1 MTQKTDEHDERSSGL
16 ENTNA
21 DENSG
26 QETAIRE
33 KLSRVTSKPGV
44 YLMKDEQGK
53 VIYVG
58 KARNLKKRIASYF
71 KNPEQ
76 LDLKT
81 RVLVRKIARFET
93 IITGTEAEALI
104 LESSLIKR
112 YRPRYNV
119 ILKDDKRYPSL
130 CLDIR
135 HPYPNLVVVR
145 KTKNDGAMYFG
156 PFASPS
162 AVYQTLRVIN
172 KTFRLRKC
180 KAKVFRNRI
189 RPCLNYQM
197 GTCLGPCCLDVDQ
210 AVYDEMVRE
219 VILFLKGRTPELIQK
234 VRKEMAAAAEAQDYE
249 NAAMLRD
256 RMFALESVLEKQVS
270 VTPDFKDRD
279 IFAIARGPEISLI
292 TLLFVRSGYLLGK
305 QHFSFSETLST
316 DAEML
321 GTFIR
326 QYYEQKTHFIPK
338 EILIPFSLEDAP
350 LMEAWLREIKG
361 EKVSILRPRRG
372 EKVRLLRMALEN
384 AENGLKERIAA
395 ANSKAD
401 LLIRLR
407 KRLKMDSV
415 PNRIEC
421 FDNSNIL
428 GTSPV
433 SGMVVFEKG
442 KPRKSAYRRYKI
454 RTVTEPD
461 DYASMAE
468 VLKKRYGKEESPMPA
483 PDLLMVDG
491 GKGQLSIAVSVIRE
505 LGLEGEFEI
514 IGIAKKDEKNGE
526 TRDKI
531 YKPGQANPVGFGRE
545 EDLLFFLQQIRDE
558 AHRFAITF
566 HRKERNAN
574 SIRSELDGIPG
585 IGKKRKQTL
594 LRHFK
599 GIQNIREA
607 TLDEISAL
615 PGMNRPLAE
624 KVRTMLRKQ

>member
-1 MTQKTDEHDERSSGL
+1 MTDEQRAQSSDL
-16 ENTNA
+16 EHTILGG
-21 DENSG
+21 NSEE
-26 QETAIRE
+26 ETAIRE

-44 YLMKDEQGK
+44 YLMKDDRGK

-58 KARNLKKRIASYF
+58 KARNLKKRVLSYF
-71 KNPEQ
+71 KTSDQ

-81 RVLVRKIARFET
+81 RVLVRKIATFET
-93 IITGTEAEALI
+93 IITGTETEALI

-130 CLDIR
+130 CLDVR
-135 HPYPNLVVVR
+135 HPYPNLLVVR
-145 KTKNDGAMYFG
+145 KIKNDGAMYFG

-162 AVYQTLRVIN
+162 AVYHTLRVIN
-172 KTFRLRKC
+172 KTFKLRKC
-180 KAKVFRNRI
+180 KAKVFRNRT

-197 GTCLGPCCLDVDQ
+197 ETCLGPCCLDVDQ
-210 AVYDEMVRE
+210 AVYDDMVRE
-219 VILFLKGRTPELIQK
+219 VILFLKGKTPELIQK
-234 VRKEMAAAAEAQDYE
+234 VRKEMAAAAYAQDYE

-292 TLLFVRSGYLLGK
+292 TLLFVRGGYLLGK

-361 EKVSILRPRRG
+361 EKVGILRPRRG
-372 EKVRLLRMALEN
+372 EKARLLRMALEN
-384 AENGLKERIAA
+384 AENGLKERIAS

-401 LLIRLR
+401 LLTRLR

-428 GTSPV
+428 GMSPV

-468 VLKKRYGKEESPMPA
+468 VLKRRYGKEDEGPMPA

-615 PGMNRPLAE
+615 PGMNRLLAE